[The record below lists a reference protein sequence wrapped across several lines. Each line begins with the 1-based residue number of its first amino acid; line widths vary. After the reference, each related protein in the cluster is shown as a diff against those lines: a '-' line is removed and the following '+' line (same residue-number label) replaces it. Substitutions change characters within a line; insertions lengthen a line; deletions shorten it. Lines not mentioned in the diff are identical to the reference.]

1 MSPGSS
7 PDFTLCR
14 KFTIAKYSAVSLTSG
29 LTYYLKHDLD
39 SLSPPSFKGV

>member
-14 KFTIAKYSAVSLTSG
+14 KFTIAKYSAVSLT
-29 LTYYLKHDLD
+29 YYLKHDLD
-39 SLSPPSFKGV
+39 FLSPPSFKGV